1 MGRGL
6 AIFVKVTRCAGH
18 LPVVSW
24 PHVCPFSSVQQLGS
38 QDQLDPGP
46 AGLLSGRVAGRPAGA
61 EEAAGREQAA
71 FAPPAAGWGGRR
83 LGPRGQQASL
93 SGDSRVSRG
102 RWRAARWR
110 TGRVSSPRLS
120 SARPHAP
127 RALPSG
133 SAGPRPLL

>member
-18 LPVVSW
+18 LPVVSR
-24 PHVCPFSSVQQLGS
+24 PHVCPFSFSVQQLGS
-38 QDQLDPGP
+38 QDQPDPGP

-83 LGPRGQQASL
+83 LSVPAG
-93 SGDSRVSRG
+93 SRRRSR
-102 RWRAARWR
+102 AIVA
-110 TGRVSSPRLS
+110 
-120 SARPHAP
+120 
-127 RALPSG
+127 
-133 SAGPRPLL
+133 